1 VQVRHP
7 RGPVFDFY
15 GGCRGT
21 PTTRELEKIETQHD
35 DNETTIKRHGGTVG
49 AQLDDGLS
57 AWKLGV
63 RRPGFEKLLERAS
76 IPGAGPHDGWPSRIW
91 VSAPRSGV
99 DARPGRVE
107 VREQVRRQLEPGA
120 AQLLRVRLERYAL
133 CRIDER
139 PAPPSQT

>member
-1 VQVRHP
+1 
-7 RGPVFDFY
+7 
-15 GGCRGT
+15 
-21 PTTRELEKIETQHD
+21 
-35 DNETTIKRHGGTVG
+35 
-49 AQLDDGLS
+49 
-57 AWKLGV
+57 
-63 RRPGFEKLLERAS
+63 
-76 IPGAGPHDGWPSRIW
+76 
-91 VSAPRSGV
+91 V